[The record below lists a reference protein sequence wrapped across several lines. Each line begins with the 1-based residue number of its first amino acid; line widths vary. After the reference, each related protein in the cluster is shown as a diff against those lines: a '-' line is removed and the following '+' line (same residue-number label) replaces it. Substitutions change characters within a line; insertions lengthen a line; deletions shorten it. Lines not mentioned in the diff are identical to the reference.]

1 MTDATSNVEHDSISF
16 GADTGVPVF
25 DGAAEV
31 IELLRILVRRPSFGE
46 TPERE
51 WGKRRRRYHRGI
63 PMVCLIRD
71 ANQAVLLPELAK
83 YLANARP
90 GRIPHVLYRYP
101 TGKAD
106 GTVTQTA
113 SEKSEQTVVHQE
125 GKDVEAIRA
134 VLFELSKKLAASI
147 NTRDGK
153 IRFRR
158 FWLAHWLM
166 SQDLDGEGIES
177 DAVLRRRLRD
187 RDLLRQQFTWLLS
200 DPATELTNTAPV
212 PRWAS
217 SLLRLVPPIW
227 FLAKIKGLLPGV
239 GAEYRWFLRQ
249 PYLAPRDPGTFLGFA
264 ERLTIGMRDQENSE
278 QLLRLLINAFLTDLR
293 SAYRWFPWAA
303 KRRTY
308 IVILLDGITRAN
320 GGYRLLKLI
329 NDVRNDTGAFDPLL
343 IISGSQKAPPDSI
356 KPQDSSVSKF
366 MWLAAR
372 SRRAYEAWCNRLSTA
387 SRARTPT
394 AWYLPILVPS
404 TLVPSTFVKPGQV
417 NGETAALVETSVY
430 DSNRQD
436 IESIPVFT
444 IDPPPVWSRRWVT
457 MLAVFFLVCAGGYPV
472 YDMYRGRVLAGE
484 HWEQQHC
491 GLDRGVPNAERL
503 LTINDECI
511 GVSAN
516 GFHFQ
521 ATDSALSKVEDKIAE
536 QDHRAEVIHELNPRR
551 PYLSIVYVA
560 ALSST
565 AQPLGELVSQRESLE
580 GIAVAQVHQLEKN
593 GENDPV
599 VRILVANAGMLMK
612 HGVKVAEMLKQ
623 MIVDDPSIVGVVG
636 LDQSRQ
642 PTINT
647 IVALSQAGLPM
658 VASTLTADELTT
670 YSPMYFSVAPQN
682 KRQATVAA
690 KYVRE
695 ILTRPSPGRV
705 AIAPKVRIIYSAD
718 SADNYSKSL
727 RNDVYESFQDLG
739 FEVDERTFVP
749 TSAPESPPPARTPG
763 PRAISREICGYD
775 GLVFFA
781 GRSEDFE
788 VMLSGINDH
797 CKSRPPAILAGN
809 FVSRYVADPR
819 LRQRY
824 MAIPFDYLSFT
835 VGTPS
840 CDRNSNFYSTLAQLF
855 PQECEG
861 GRDPSLAGHA
871 ALAYDAV
878 FCVINAVEY
887 LRENDRSLPITPATV
902 WYGLSGIH
910 GAAAI
915 DGEGGKIDFGGI
927 FNQQVPLDKLVAIL
941 RVDGPGWPNE
951 RGSCGQSGTHS
962 SSPWCLPDPKI
973 PASTAAHRSGPR

>member
-1 MTDATSNVEHDSISF
+1 MTDATSNDEHDFINF
-16 GADTGVPVF
+16 GADTGVSVF
-25 DGAAEV
+25 DGVAEV
-31 IELLRILVRRPSFGE
+31 IELLRILVRRPCFGE
-46 TPERE
+46 TLERE
-51 WGKRRRRYHRGI
+51 RGKRTRRYHRGI

-71 ANQAVLLPELAK
+71 TNQAVLLPELTK

-101 TGKAD
+101 TDKAD
-106 GTVTQTA
+106 GTVTQTVL
-113 SEKSEQTVVHQE
+113 EKSERAVVCHE
-125 GKDVEAIRA
+125 DEDVEAIRA

-166 SQDLDGEGIES
+166 SQDLDGEGIEA
-177 DAVLRRRLRD
+177 DVVLLRRLRD
-187 RDLLRQQFTWLLS
+187 RDLLRRQFTWLLK

-212 PRWAS
+212 SRWAS

-249 PYLAPRDPGTFLGFA
+249 PYLAPHDPGTFLGFA

-278 QLLRLLINAFLTDLR
+278 QLLRFLINAFLTDLR
-293 SAYRWFPWAA
+293 QAYRWFPWAA

-308 IVILLDGITRAN
+308 IVILLDGITQAN
-320 GGYRLLKLI
+320 GGYRLLKLV
-329 NDVRNDTGAFDPLL
+329 NDIRNDTGVFDPLL

-356 KPQDSSVSKF
+356 KPQGSSSSKF
-366 MWLAAR
+366 MWPAAR
-372 SRRAYEAWCNRLSTA
+372 SCRAYKAWCNRLSTA
-387 SRARTPT
+387 SRARTPA
-394 AWYLPILVPS
+394 AWYLPIQIPP
-404 TLVPSTFVKPGQV
+404 TLAKPGRV
-417 NGETAALVETSVY
+417 DGETAALAKASVY
-430 DSNRQD
+430 DRNQQD

-444 IDPPPVWSRRWVT
+444 IDSPPVWSRGWVT
-457 MLAVFFLVCAGGYPV
+457 VLAVFFLMCAGSYPA
-472 YDMYRGRVLAGE
+472 YEMYHGRVLAGK

-491 GLDRGVPNAERL
+491 GLNHGEPNTKRL

-511 GVSAN
+511 GISAN

-521 ATDSALSKVEDKIAE
+521 PTDSALSKVEDKIAE
-536 QDHRAEVIHELNPRR
+536 QNHRAEMIHELNPRR
-551 PYLSIVYVA
+551 PYLSVVYVA

-565 AQPLGELVSQRESLE
+565 AQPPGELVSQRESLE
-580 GIAVAQVHQLEKN
+580 GIAVAQIRQLEKN

-612 HGVKVAEMLKQ
+612 HGVKIAEILKQ
-623 MIVDDPSIVGVVG
+623 MMADDPSIVGVVG

-682 KRQATVAA
+682 KRQAMVGA
-690 KYVRE
+690 KYARE
-695 ILTRPSPGRV
+695 ILTRPSPGRA
-705 AIAPKVRIIYSAD
+705 AIARKVRIIYSAD

-727 RNDVYESFQDLG
+727 RDDAYESFRDLG
-739 FEVDERTFVP
+739 FMVDERAFLP
-749 TSAPESPPPARTPG
+749 TSPPESPPPARTPG
-763 PRAISREICGYD
+763 PRTIGQEICGYD

-781 GRSEDFE
+781 SRSEDFE

-797 CKSRPPAILAGN
+797 CKSRPPAILGGN
-809 FVSRYVADPR
+809 FISRYVADPR

-824 MAIPFDYLSFT
+824 PTIPFNYLSFT

-840 CDRNSNFYSTLAQLF
+840 CDRNSNFYSVLTQLF
-855 PQECEG
+855 SQECEE
-861 GRDPSLAGHA
+861 GRDPSLAGHT

-887 LRENDRSLPITPATV
+887 LRENDRDLPITPATV

-927 FNQQVPLDKLVAIL
+927 FNQQVPLDKFVAVL
-941 RVDGPGWPNE
+941 RVDGPGWPNDQ
-951 RGSCGQSGTHS
+951 GSCGQFGTRS
-962 SSPWCLPDPKI
+962 SSPWCPPHEKPVL
-973 PASTAAHRSGPR
+973 